1 MQALAAP
8 LLPRHE
14 EGSREWKCRG
24 FEPRGGMGPNVQH
37 AHSENFQPIR
47 FSSSAASGS
56 DETWV
61 TAAARAAHA
70 VLQRKRRRL
79 LQAICASAEG
89 MSDSPRA
96 LTTAHAVAAC
106 LVQQAGRPLGYTC
119 ADVPALAAELSCYK
133 RPRERYMDM
142 PKPSQ
147 KLKKLQH
154 GGAMAPGW
162 QLDGWE
168 RPIGAMRAGGHA
180 PHEPVSPLPM
190 EDYRAAQADVTL
202 TPQTAAL
209 PRPLDGCISPFQL
222 SPRASSSECDSPCG
236 ERDNREDADCM
247 TMNEQE
253 YLDFVST
260 IFVQ

>member
-79 LQAICASAEG
+79 LQAICASGLVLVLEAAG
-89 MSDSPRA
+89 GVVAHSLALVSDGHA
-96 LTTAHAVAAC
+96 LNLTPT
-106 LVQQAGRPLGYTC
+106 LTLTLTLTLPPTQAG
-119 ADVPALAAELSCYK
+119 E
-133 RPRERYMDM
+133 
-142 PKPSQ
+142 
-147 KLKKLQH
+147 
-154 GGAMAPGW
+154 
-162 QLDGWE
+162 
-168 RPIGAMRAGGHA
+168 
-180 PHEPVSPLPM
+180 
-190 EDYRAAQADVTL
+190 
-202 TPQTAAL
+202 
-209 PRPLDGCISPFQL
+209 
-222 SPRASSSECDSPCG
+222 
-236 ERDNREDADCM
+236 
-247 TMNEQE
+247 
-253 YLDFVST
+253 
-260 IFVQ
+260 

>member
-1 MQALAAP
+1 MYGNKPSTYCIAEEDEIGVENAHSAVVASYGGQLTP
-8 LLPRHE
+8 HPPPRARRR
-14 EGSREWKCRG
+14 GSRLIRALPSARADG
-24 FEPRGGMGPNVQH
+24 SQGP
-37 AHSENFQPIR
+37 ATADFQ
-47 FSSSAASGS
+47 
-56 DETWV
+56 
-61 TAAARAAHA
+61 AAAQPPREI
-70 VLQRKRRRL
+70 
-79 LQAICASAEG
+79 QAICASAEG

>member
-79 LQAICASAEG
+79 LQAICASG
-89 MSDSPRA
+89 
-96 LTTAHAVAAC
+96 
-106 LVQQAGRPLGYTC
+106 LVLVLEA
-119 ADVPALAAELSCYK
+119 
-133 RPRERYMDM
+133 
-142 PKPSQ
+142 
-147 KLKKLQH
+147 
-154 GGAMAPGW
+154 
-162 QLDGWE
+162 
-168 RPIGAMRAGGHA
+168 AGGVVAHSLA
-180 PHEPVSPLPM
+180 LVS
-190 EDYRAAQADVTL
+190 D
-202 TPQTAAL
+202 
-209 PRPLDGCISPFQL
+209 
-222 SPRASSSECDSPCG
+222 
-236 ERDNREDADCM
+236 
-247 TMNEQE
+247 
-253 YLDFVST
+253 
-260 IFVQ
+260 